1 LSILPGL
8 GQIYAGEKLS
18 GAVRL
23 SVAVVAAGMIF
34 APAIIGYSRWRDD
47 KLSWSQDWPLLG
59 TAVGGLILFSVDH
72 TLAYQDALRAVMQYN
87 EREER
92 AFEDQH
98 TDAP

>member
-1 LSILPGL
+1 
-8 GQIYAGEKLS
+8 
-18 GAVRL
+18 
-23 SVAVVAAGMIF
+23 
-34 APAIIGYSRWRDD
+34 
-47 KLSWSQDWPLLG
+47 
-59 TAVGGLILFSVDH
+59 VGGLILFSVDH